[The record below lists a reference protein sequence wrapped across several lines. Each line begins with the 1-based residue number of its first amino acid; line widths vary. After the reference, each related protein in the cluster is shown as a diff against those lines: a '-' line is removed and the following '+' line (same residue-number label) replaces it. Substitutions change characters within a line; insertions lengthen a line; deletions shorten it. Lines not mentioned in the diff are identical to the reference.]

1 MIIRINL
8 LAESRAAEKSRR
20 HDPVKRS
27 IFIGVFLVVF
37 ALVWSSSVQ
46 LELFIAQSNLS
57 QTRSQIDYH
66 SNLFQAV
73 TSKQKQIAGIKVK
86 LDALQKLNQARFLH
100 GNYLNALQLTTLEGV
115 QLMRIRFNQTYVNT
129 PAVPSQTKS
138 GKVIPGS
145 PATSLESKVLGIE
158 AKDFSANPG
167 DAVNR
172 FKELIAGQPYFK
184 TMLNPT
190 NAIKLTG
197 LSAPQSGPDG
207 HPYVLFNL
215 ECYFPD
221 TLQ

>member
-66 SNLFQAV
+66 SNLFQTV
-73 TSKQKQIAGIKVK
+73 TSKQKQIASIKVK
-86 LDALQKLNQARFLH
+86 LEQLQKLNQARFLH

-145 PATSLESKVLGIE
+145 PATSLESKV
-158 AKDFSANPG
+158 FG
-167 DAVNR
+167 D
-172 FKELIAGQPYFK
+172 
-184 TMLNPT
+184 
-190 NAIKLTG
+190 
-197 LSAPQSGPDG
+197 
-207 HPYVLFNL
+207 
-215 ECYFPD
+215 
-221 TLQ
+221 